1 MSAFSLIPAHGPLP
15 PEPSLAAVAYWY
27 SPPTISLLVL
37 AGLALWFVA
46 VRRVRQQHP
55 QNPVPRSRS
64 VAILGAAAFV
74 LIALQSV
81 IERYD
86 TTLFSVHMVQHLI
99 LLFPVPI
106 LILRAAPVTLVLRL
120 ASPRWRARILS
131 LLQSRPISVIT
142 HPITAWLLLVF
153 VMWAT
158 HLSPLFDAA
167 LDDPLLHHL
176 EHLLYLTSA
185 LLFWAPVFSLDPVR
199 HRLSRPAALFYV
211 ITQMPQN
218 SFLGVAIMWAPGVL
232 YPHYERLQRPWGPT
246 PLEDQQLAGAIMWL
260 VGDALFLFAVFAV
273 LAAWMRAEERPVS
286 RYDTEQLAQELAEI
300 RRREAVLAERQKGER
315 A

>member
-1 MSAFSLIPAHGPLP
+1 
-15 PEPSLAAVAYWY
+15 
-27 SPPTISLLVL
+27 
-37 AGLALWFVA
+37 
-46 VRRVRQQHP
+46 
-55 QNPVPRSRS
+55 
-64 VAILGAAAFV
+64 
-74 LIALQSV
+74 
-81 IERYD
+81 
-86 TTLFSVHMVQHLI
+86 MVQHLI

-106 LILRAAPVTLVLRL
+106 LILRAAPVTLILRL
-120 ASPRWRARILS
+120 ASPRWRARVLA
-131 LLQSRPISVIT
+131 LLQSRLVGVIT
-142 HPITAWLLLVF
+142 HPIVTWLLLAF

-158 HLSPLFDAA
+158 HLSPLFEAA
-167 LDDPLLHHL
+167 LEDPFLHNL

-199 HRLSRPAALFYV
+199 HRLSRPAALFYL

-232 YPHYERLQRPWGPT
+232 YPHYASLPRSWAPT

-273 LAAWMRAEERPVS
+273 LATWMRAEERPAS
-286 RYDTEQLAQELAEI
+286 RYNAEQLAQELAEI

-315 A
+315 T

>member
-1 MSAFSLIPAHGPLP
+1 VSIVG
-15 PEPSLAAVAYWY
+15 AAVF
-27 SPPTISLLVL
+27 L
-37 AGLALWFVA
+37 
-46 VRRVRQQHP
+46 
-55 QNPVPRSRS
+55 
-64 VAILGAAAFV
+64 

-106 LILRAAPVTLVLRL
+106 LILRAAPVTLILRL
-120 ASPRWRARILS
+120 ASPRWRARILA
-131 LLQSRPISVIT
+131 LLQSRLVGVMS
-142 HPITAWLLLVF
+142 HPIVAWLLLVF

-167 LDDPLLHHL
+167 LDDPFLHNL
-176 EHLLYLTSA
+176 EHAIYLSSA

-199 HRLSRPAALFYV
+199 HRLSRPAALFYL

-218 SFLGVAIMWAPGVL
+218 SFLGVAIMWAPSAL
-232 YPHYERLQRPWGPT
+232 YPHYETLQRSWGPT

-273 LAAWMRAEERPVS
+273 LAAWMRTEERPAS
-286 RYDTEQLAQELAEI
+286 RYDAEKLAGELAEI
-300 RRREAVLAERQKGER
+300 RRREVVHAERQRGGAE
-315 A
+315 